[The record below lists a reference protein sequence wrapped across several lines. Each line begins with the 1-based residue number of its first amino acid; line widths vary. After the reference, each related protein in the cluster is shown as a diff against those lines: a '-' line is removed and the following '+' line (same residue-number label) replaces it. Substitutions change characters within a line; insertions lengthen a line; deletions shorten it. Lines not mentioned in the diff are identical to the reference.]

1 MVIFNKCVYNIY
13 IIQFRCLKCL
23 LNISICF
30 QSLSWAKLTIIRQW
44 ESVLLQHHC
53 FNSDILDKR
62 GKLVHYP
69 QMWLI
74 EDDDLRSQGPWLSLC
89 TFTSRYACTFLH
101 WQMNW
106 AAAVWLEISG
116 ITVVSV
122 SSKNTFDTRKT
133 FEKIFFQYKL
143 YWHLFIT
150 SCFQWNLEIFVTL
163 DNVAD
168 YWLCNKKCLQIK
180 FKTLVTYKSLHSW
193 TPVYVAALLRP
204 YFSSRC
210 LRSSDDACSVQPHF

>member
-1 MVIFNKCVYNIY
+1 MISGLRGPGFLCVLSH
-13 IIQFRCLKCL
+13 RGMPAHSCTDRWTERL
-23 LNISICF
+23 LYGWRSLG
-30 QSLSWAKLTIIRQW
+30 SLSCLSVARIPLTQ
-44 ESVLLQHHC
+44 
-53 FNSDILDKR
+53 
-62 GKLVHYP
+62 
-69 QMWLI
+69 
-74 EDDDLRSQGPWLSLC
+74 
-89 TFTSRYACTFLH
+89 
-101 WQMNW
+101 
-106 AAAVWLEISG
+106 
-116 ITVVSV
+116 
-122 SSKNTFDTRKT
+122 
-133 FEKIFFQYKL
+133 EKHLKFFFFQYKL